1 MGVVAWVPE
10 LRSFFLTLEMEVH
23 ILSRKLSRADRAE
36 AAGGSAS
43 VRRGGGGRG
52 TASSRPP
59 DSGLEGLAVAPEPE
73 VSSWL
78 CREPP
83 QSGVR
88 LTVPDGPRSASGLA
102 GLVLKSPSLLSH
114 RVAYVTRC
122 CVTAAC
128 KPVASGKTSLWPLV
142 GQGWQVV
149 LRVWAHTHGHGQQAA
164 AGGGTRPASAGTLA
178 SSPAA
183 APPQCALGHVVTAA
197 GRERAPRLLPGRAG
211 TSHGQ
216 PDSGL
221 GTSCRKAGPE
231 AGAGPPM
238 PPVATPGCQ
247 GPAAARPSASALF
260 PSACGR
266 DAPELDPVC
275 AGPALVEPPPGRCSA

>member
-1 MGVVAWVPE
+1 M
-10 LRSFFLTLEMEVH
+10 
-23 ILSRKLSRADRAE
+23 
-36 AAGGSAS
+36 
-43 VRRGGGGRG
+43 
-52 TASSRPP
+52 
-59 DSGLEGLAVAPEPE
+59 APEPE

-122 CVTAAC
+122 YVTAAC
-128 KPVASGKTSLWPLV
+128 KPVASGKTSLWPRV
-142 GQGWQVV
+142 GRGWQVV
-149 LRVWAHTHGHGQQAA
+149 LRVWARTHSHGQQAA

-178 SSPAA
+178 SRPAAA
-183 APPQCALGHVVTAA
+183 APPRSARSAALSRWQA
-197 GRERAPRLLPGRAG
+197 RERAPRLLPGRAG
-211 TSHGQ
+211 TSRGQ

-238 PPVATPGCQ
+238 PPVAAPGCQ

-275 AGPALVEPPPGRCSA
+275 AGPALVEPPGRCSA